1 MLEIC
6 DKTCLIRKTLVR
18 KAVDK
23 GRILFI
29 KNKLWCVIVFEN
41 KLWCVIVFDISSAN
55 VGDQKVTLYIF
66 FLDEIFTFLW

>member
-18 KAVDK
+18 KAIDK

-29 KNKLWCVIVFEN
+29 KNKLWCVIVF
-41 KLWCVIVFDISSAN
+41 DISSTN

>member
-23 GRILFI
+23 DRILFI
-29 KNKLWCVIVFEN
+29 KNKLWCVIVF
-41 KLWCVIVFDISSAN
+41 DISSTN

>member
-18 KAVDK
+18 KVVDK

-29 KNKLWCVIVFEN
+29 KNKLWCM
-41 KLWCVIVFDISSAN
+41 IVFDISSTN